1 MNQMKTY
8 IASLLILASP
18 MLRAEITEKEIESN
32 VEGVSVTHIYRD
44 EIKILEVASPTKD
57 APAIYVN
64 TTYTVIADNLP
75 LYKYQNSKS
84 GGSFQRVNLVT
95 MNHAVKLH
103 SSSGGTIERIFVYT
117 ADFRTTVEAF
127 HLKEGRLIPFS
138 DKELSDYRLLRK
150 EG

>member
-1 MNQMKTY
+1 MKTY

-18 MLRAEITEKEIESN
+18 MLRAEITEKQIESN
-32 VEGVSVTHIYRD
+32 VKGVSVTHIYRD
-44 EIKILEVASPTKD
+44 ETKILEVASPTKD

-103 SSSGGTIERIFVYT
+103 SSSEGTIERIFVYT